1 LKIENIVIIVL
12 LIGAGSLITY
22 FVVLHYLSSVYT
34 SIPLRKIPYYDSTNS
49 TDSTSFLNLSL
60 SANTTSLKIGQAI
73 GIDVRLNNTS
83 SKVLIA
89 NHSDNWSLKG
99 LGLKPCDDEM
109 PFGIAILQ
117 GNYLQNNMTTSK
129 PLSLYQNGTYHCQAI
144 FSIKSYAFQPLT
156 DVAMFE
162 DGSINNSYELI
173 RHLSFYGY
181 FVGDQFQQF
190 SSGTYTVIG
199 GDEWGHVTIRHFV
212 VDNLT
217 G

>member
-1 LKIENIVIIVL
+1 ML

-129 PLSLYQNGTYHCQAI
+129 PLSLYQTGTYHCQAI

-156 DVAMFE
+156 DMAMFE

-199 GDEWGHVTIRHFV
+199 GDEWGHVVIRHFV
-212 VDNLT
+212 VGNPT